1 MGNNKIEA
9 VCHKPVRELES
20 PQSGCKERE
29 RRDSNPSF
37 TPAIRSRMDQLKR

>member
-20 PQSGCKERE
+20 PQSGVQRAGATGLE
-29 RRDSNPSF
+29 
-37 TPAIRSRMDQLKR
+37 PAVYPHDPRADRAVDT